1 MLSAMGLCSNKSTLC
16 CLFPENPPLESIEK
30 CMRFDTPYVT
40 FCQHGLPRLRDLI
53 SSMSNIR
60 TTHVIYHLHL
70 YVLRFPLESK
80 AAGCTVKI
88 DVIETSRSR
97 GPTPEAGTLEIS
109 RELGPCFLMQQPKR
123 VATF

>member
-16 CLFPENPPLESIEK
+16 CLFPETPLLELIEK

-40 FCQHGLPRLRDLI
+40 FCQHGLLSLRDTV
-53 SSMSNIR
+53 SSVSNTR
-60 TTHVIYHLHL
+60 KMHVIYHLHL

>member
-16 CLFPENPPLESIEK
+16 CLFPENPP
-30 CMRFDTPYVT
+30 FP
-40 FCQHGLPRLRDLI
+40 LRGPI
-53 SSMSNIR
+53 SSVSNIR
-60 TTHVIYHLHL
+60 KMHVIYYLHL
-70 YVLRFPLESK
+70 YVLRFPLKNK
-80 AAGCTVKI
+80 AAGYAVKI

>member
-1 MLSAMGLCSNKSTLC
+1 
-16 CLFPENPPLESIEK
+16 
-30 CMRFDTPYVT
+30 
-40 FCQHGLPRLRDLI
+40 
-53 SSMSNIR
+53 MSNIR
-60 TTHVIYHLHL
+60 TTHVIYHLLL

-123 VATF
+123 VAISKDRGKASGFTPSPGVYLDLSTVSVVIGEFTPYRKLFDLEE